1 MQSAGSKCVH
11 HAIPAHSAVPH
22 ALQLLPPLALL
33 LLSPSAPL
41 SPLPQE
47 VAALRQQ
54 LEEATREKV
63 AALMRVADMQGSS
76 RAGSPGRTDSA
87 NGDAGKPG
95 KSPAKQQ
102 AAAASPAKQ
111 RAGGWWGSPAR
122 AH

>member
-1 MQSAGSKCVH
+1 VSPST
-11 HAIPAHSAVPH
+11 
-22 ALQLLPPLALL
+22 LPQTTRLL
-33 LLSPSAPL
+33 L
-41 SPLPQE
+41 QE
-47 VAALRQQ
+47 VATLRQQ

-63 AALMRVADMQGSS
+63 AALMRVADMQGG

-87 NGDAGKPG
+87 NGDADKPG

>member
-1 MQSAGSKCVH
+1 M
-11 HAIPAHSAVPH
+11 
-22 ALQLLPPLALL
+22 
-33 LLSPSAPL
+33 

-47 VAALRQQ
+47 VATLRQQ

-63 AALMRVADMQGSS
+63 AALMRVADMQGGSG

-102 AAAASPAKQ
+102 PAAASPAKQ